1 MTQPNLLK
9 LAKQGNA
16 KALAAML
23 NQSLQPKS
31 ITAKVNR
38 KDDYLH
44 ILLESA
50 QIPDQ
55 KGAVSFIRNG
65 LIKLEVESIKTVKV
79 YGRQIGEE
87 SAAWSQQFEILSPLE
102 TPLSTGPTD
111 VVSPLETPLSTE
123 PTDVEEFSSYQI
135 LHQTPRAVPPKV
147 ETPSST
153 RESDFQNPRRS
164 SAMSKNPS
172 SRPATGPLSVGNVV
186 SASLR
191 IYRDHF
197 KLYLGLAFK
206 AFLWAFVPIY
216 GWAKSY
222 QIQALI
228 SRQVFKELV
237 NEPESV
243 STTRTQL
250 NNHFWDFWIA
260 QLLIGLI
267 GFGVN
272 VGLSIASLII
282 SVIAAAI
289 LGSIAQDNPGI
300 SFLLGLLQL
309 VVQLATLAIY
319 LWVYS
324 RFFIAELPLAI
335 ETDMSSTNCISRSWE
350 LTKGFVGR
358 IEGVILVAGLI
369 TMPFLLL
376 ALIPVFVIIPVFAT
390 STSPETIISAI
401 LLLVGLVM
409 IFIAFSSTLMMP
421 FWQAVKAVIY
431 YDLRSRREGLG
442 LQLRDSH

>member
-1 MTQPNLLK
+1 
-9 LAKQGNA
+9 
-16 KALAAML
+16 
-23 NQSLQPKS
+23 
-31 ITAKVNR
+31 
-38 KDDYLH
+38 
-44 ILLESA
+44 
-50 QIPDQ
+50 
-55 KGAVSFIRNG
+55 
-65 LIKLEVESIKTVKV
+65 
-79 YGRQIGEE
+79 
-87 SAAWSQQFEILSPLE
+87 
-102 TPLSTGPTD
+102 
-111 VVSPLETPLSTE
+111 
-123 PTDVEEFSSYQI
+123 
-135 LHQTPRAVPPKV
+135 
-147 ETPSST
+147 
-153 RESDFQNPRRS
+153 
-164 SAMSKNPS
+164 
-172 SRPATGPLSVGNVV
+172 
-186 SASLR
+186 
-191 IYRDHF
+191 
-197 KLYLGLAFK
+197 
-206 AFLWAFVPIY
+206 LWAFVPIY

>member
-31 ITAKVNR
+31 ITAKVSR

-55 KGAVSFIRNG
+55 KAAVSFIRNG

-102 TPLSTGPTD
+102 TPLST
-111 VVSPLETPLSTE
+111 E
-123 PTDVEEFSSYQI
+123 PTDVEELSSYQI

-147 ETPSST
+147 ETPSNT

-164 SAMSKNPS
+164 SATSKNPS
-172 SRPATGPLSVGNVV
+172 PRPATGPLSVGNVV

-260 QLLIGLI
+260 QLFIGLI
-267 GFGVN
+267 CFGVQ
-272 VGLSIASLII
+272 VGLSITSFII
-282 SVIAAAI
+282 SIIAAAI
-289 LGSIAQDNPGI
+289 LGSIAQNNPGI

-309 VVQLATLAIY
+309 VLQLATLAIY

-335 ETDMSSTNCISRSWE
+335 ETDTSSTNCISRSWE

-401 LLLVGLVM
+401 FSLIGLIM

>member
-1 MTQPNLLK
+1 
-9 LAKQGNA
+9 
-16 KALAAML
+16 
-23 NQSLQPKS
+23 
-31 ITAKVNR
+31 
-38 KDDYLH
+38 
-44 ILLESA
+44 
-50 QIPDQ
+50 
-55 KGAVSFIRNG
+55 
-65 LIKLEVESIKTVKV
+65 
-79 YGRQIGEE
+79 
-87 SAAWSQQFEILSPLE
+87 
-102 TPLSTGPTD
+102 
-111 VVSPLETPLSTE
+111 
-123 PTDVEEFSSYQI
+123 
-135 LHQTPRAVPPKV
+135 
-147 ETPSST
+147 
-153 RESDFQNPRRS
+153 
-164 SAMSKNPS
+164 MSKNPS
-172 SRPATGPLSVGNVV
+172 PRPATGPLSVGNVV

-272 VGLSIASLII
+272 VGLFIASLII

-335 ETDMSSTNCISRSWE
+335 ETDMNSTNCISRSWE

-376 ALIPVFVIIPVFAT
+376 ALIPVFIIIPVFAT

-401 LLLVGLVM
+401 FSLIGLIM

>member
-31 ITAKVNR
+31 ITAKVSR

-87 SAAWSQQFEILSPLE
+87 SAAWSQQFEI
-102 TPLSTGPTD
+102 
-111 VVSPLETPLSTE
+111 VSPLETPLSTE

-135 LHQTPRAVPPKV
+135 SHQTPRAVPPKV

-164 SAMSKNPS
+164 SATSKNPS
-172 SRPATGPLSVGNVV
+172 PRPATGPLSVGNVV

-206 AFLWAFVPIY
+206 AFLWAFIPIY

-237 NEPESV
+237 NEPESA

-272 VGLSIASLII
+272 VALSIASLII

-300 SFLLGLLQL
+300 TFLLGLLQL

-319 LWVYS
+319 IWVYS

-335 ETDMSSTNCISRSWE
+335 ETDMNSTNCISRSWE

-376 ALIPVFVIIPVFAT
+376 ALIPVFIIIPVFAT

-401 LLLVGLVM
+401 FSLIGLIM